1 MNIHPRS
8 HNQLNETTLLN
19 LATKSTYRIPFKY
32 LSPAESLEIVLF
44 LIGLRDLFLLVD
56 LLLSRL
62 VLLVFLSLLDLSLER
77 DLSCL
82 ERLRDLLLFLS
93 DRVGDLLLFFL
104 LLCLFQDLFLFSSS
118 ESELRRN
125 CVILHDRIRNY
136 KTAPWVD
143 QAK

>member
-1 MNIHPRS
+1 
-8 HNQLNETTLLN
+8 L
-19 LATKSTYRIPFKY
+19 F
-32 LSPAESLEIVLF
+32 LSPVESLETVLF

-62 VLLVFLSLLDLSLER
+62 VLLVFLSRLLLSLER

-93 DRVGDLLLFFL
+93 DRVGDLLLFL
-104 LLCLFQDLFLFSSS
+104 LLCLFHDLFLFSSS

-125 CVILHDRIRNY
+125 CVILHDRIRNS
-136 KTAPWVD
+136 KIAPWVD
-143 QAK
+143 RAK